1 MKTLLS
7 GPRTIKG
14 TNDMQTLLDR
24 NVYIFHGR
32 VQSVVTASQGNLE
45 TRWSLSHTKQ
55 YEKNRGAE
63 GGAEGDLR
71 QTLMHLAVF
80 HSGIY
85 CDVY

>member
-1 MKTLLS
+1 MTCKLCWIEMSIFSTAGYRVWLLPHRETWKPD
-7 GPRTIKG
+7 GACPTRNNAKRTG
-14 TNDMQTLLDR
+14 
-24 NVYIFHGR
+24 
-32 VQSVVTASQGNLE
+32 
-45 TRWSLSHTKQ
+45 
-55 YEKNRGAE
+55 GAE